1 MSRLSS
7 TDKPRKITVRIRS
20 QEHSRHSDIP
30 CLKIVHCSPVSPLLW
45 FLRCFW
51 GECPGNPRL
60 RIRLFRSEFSRSL
73 FVFAILWLVGV
84 IAATCFIWNTPRL
97 QFAVSLAW
105 LLLFLVAGFVMNI
118 WTVWQITAVI

>member
-1 MSRLSS
+1 MSEN
-7 TDKPRKITVRIRS
+7 RS
-20 QEHSRHSDIP
+20 
-30 CLKIVHCSPVSPLLW
+30 LLAGVSIALVPPLLLGLNALGILASAYGYFGPSSPEA
-45 FLRCFW
+45 FLF
-51 GECPGNPRL
+51 
-60 RIRLFRSEFSRSL
+60 
-73 FVFAILWLVGV
+73 FAILWLVGV